1 MSSPYVYGNYSST
14 GRGKI
19 TENMLE
25 HFFGSKT
32 RLRLLKIFF
41 RSPEQAFYVRE
52 LSRLTDMQL
61 NAVRREITNLE
72 KMNLI
77 EGIPFSEVSSHEA
90 VGTGRSK
97 YYRLN
102 SGALLYPE
110 LKALLLK
117 AEIGE
122 ERHLVEML
130 KNKAGTVKLLLL
142 TGIFLQEKESS
153 TDLLIVGKIKPLTV
167 AKLIKDY
174 ESELGKVVRYT
185 IFDEKEF
192 RDRREIGDKFLYGLF
207 EAKHLSVVDE
217 YHLN

>member
-1 MSSPYVYGNYSST
+1 
-14 GRGKI
+14 
-19 TENMLE
+19 MLE

-32 RLRLLKIFF
+32 RLLLLKIFF
-41 RSPEQAFYVRE
+41 RSPDQAFYARE
-52 LSRLTDMQL
+52 LSRLTGMQL
-61 NAVRREITNLE
+61 NAVRREIANLAGIG
-72 KMNLI
+72 LI
-77 EGIPFSEVSSHEA
+77 AKAHFDEVALHAA

-97 YYRLN
+97 YYRLDPG
-102 SGALLYPE
+102 SLLYPE

-122 ERHLVEML
+122 ERQLVEML
-130 KNKAGTVKLLLL
+130 KNKAGRVKLLLL
-142 TGIFLQEKESS
+142 TGIFLQEKEVD
-153 TDLLIVGKIKPLTV
+153 TDILIVGKIKPLTV
-167 AKLIKDY
+167 AKLIKAY
-174 ESELGKVVRYT
+174 ENELGKVVRYT

>member
-1 MSSPYVYGNYSST
+1 
-14 GRGKI
+14 
-19 TENMLE
+19 MLE

-32 RLRLLKIFF
+32 RLLLLKIFF
-41 RSPEQAFYVRE
+41 RSPDQAFYARE
-52 LSRLTDMQL
+52 LSRLTGMQL
-61 NAVRREITNLE
+61 NAVRREIANLAGIG
-72 KMNLI
+72 LI
-77 EGIPFSEVSSHEA
+77 AKAPFDEVAAHAA

-97 YYRLN
+97 YYRLDPG
-102 SGALLYPE
+102 SLLYPE

-122 ERHLVEML
+122 ERQLVEML
-130 KNKAGTVKLLLL
+130 KSKAGRVKLLLL
-142 TGIFLQEKESS
+142 TGIFLQEKEVD
-153 TDLLIVGKIKPLTV
+153 TDILIVGKIKPLTV
-167 AKLIKDY
+167 AKLIKAY
-174 ESELGKVVRYT
+174 ENELGKVVRYT

>member
-1 MSSPYVYGNYSST
+1 
-14 GRGKI
+14 
-19 TENMLE
+19 MLE

-52 LSRLTDMQL
+52 LSRLTDTQL
-61 NAVRREITNLE
+61 NAVRREIANLE
-72 KMNLI
+72 KMGLI
-77 EGIPFSEVSSHEA
+77 AGVPFTEISTHEA

-97 YYRLN
+97 YYRLDSN
-102 SGALLYPE
+102 SLLYPE

-130 KNKAGTVKLLLL
+130 KNKAGQVKLLLL
-142 TGIFLQEKESS
+142 TGIFLQEKEVD
-153 TDLLIVGKIKPLTV
+153 TDILIVGKIKPLTV
-167 AKLIKDY
+167 AKLIKAY
-174 ESELGKVVRYT
+174 ENELGKVVRYT
-185 IFDEKEF
+185 ILDEKEF
-192 RDRREIGDKFLYGLF
+192 RDRREIGDKFLYSLF

>member
-1 MSSPYVYGNYSST
+1 
-14 GRGKI
+14 
-19 TENMLE
+19 MLE

-41 RSPEQAFYVRE
+41 RSPEQSFYGRE
-52 LSRLTDMQL
+52 LARLTEMQL
-61 NAVRREITNLE
+61 NSVRREMINLE
-72 KMNLI
+72 KMSLI
-77 EGIPFSEVSSHEA
+77 EAVPFAEVSTHEA
-90 VGTGRSK
+90 VGTRRSK

-102 SGALLYPE
+102 SNSLLYPE

-130 KNKAGTVKLLLL
+130 KSKAGDVKLLLL
-142 TGIFLQEKESS
+142 TGIFLQEKEVN

-167 AKLIKDY
+167 ARLIKDY
-174 ESELGKVVRYT
+174 ENELGKVVRYT
-185 IFDEKEF
+185 ILDEREF
-192 RDRREIGDKFLYGLF
+192 RDRREIGDKFLYSLF

-217 YHLN
+217 FHLN